1 MNNVTAPALQT
12 IPRKIF
18 LFAYLIVPL
27 LLAVVLVDTY
37 YLDAVLRP
45 YLGIGALFIP
55 IYIFIF
61 DLPHIMASFFSF
73 FDREYI
79 SYYKKHLFFYL
90 PGLLIATAL
99 LLFVNYELGLVFYL
113 VNDLWHG
120 IRQKV
125 GIALILGARPG
136 TLHTAW
142 TLVPFI
148 VSSFAYVLAMRPNF
162 FSTTLTPY
170 ITTIIGVGMVAI
182 FVLMCLKIYH
192 SAPKV
197 RWYIFAV
204 SALFLCSYLF
214 ISLGYAFFAIL
225 AFRFVHDVSAFA
237 FYITHDH
244 NRNKNG
250 AKNWLY
256 KIVGAIPLPYFIM
269 VPVLAF
275 TAAYAVRSFT
285 DQTLQIGF
293 SVVILI
299 AMCHYYL
306 ESVMWKRDT
315 PHRQN
320 VRVSQ

>member
-1 MNNVTAPALQT
+1 MNDVTAPALQT

-27 LLAVVLVDTY
+27 LVAVVLLDTY

-73 FDREYI
+73 FDREYV

-136 TLHTAW
+136 TLHN
-142 TLVPFI
+142 LGKNLSP
-148 VSSFAYVLAMRPNF
+148 
-162 FSTTLTPY
+162 
-170 ITTIIGVGMVAI
+170 II
-182 FVLMCLKIYH
+182 FKIY
-192 SAPKV
+192 S
-197 RWYIFAV
+197 
-204 SALFLCSYLF
+204 
-214 ISLGYAFFAIL
+214 GL
-225 AFRFVHDVSAFA
+225 AGSIRYMIHL
-237 FYITHDH
+237 H
-244 NRNKNG
+244 
-250 AKNWLY
+250 
-256 KIVGAIPLPYFIM
+256 
-269 VPVLAF
+269 
-275 TAAYAVRSFT
+275 
-285 DQTLQIGF
+285 
-293 SVVILI
+293 
-299 AMCHYYL
+299 
-306 ESVMWKRDT
+306 
-315 PHRQN
+315 
-320 VRVSQ
+320 